1 MLEMLPVINPLFSDV
16 NPIPVKEALN
26 LMGYG
31 VGECRLPLVPMSESG
46 REALAAQLKQSG
58 LIH

>member
-1 MLEMLPVINPLFSDV
+1 LFSDV

-31 VGECRLPLVPMSESG
+31 VGECRLPLVSMSRSG
-46 REALAAQLKQSG
+46 REALAAQLKKSG
-58 LIH
+58 LIQ